1 MTIRPAKPVD
11 ERRIQEHFY
20 NLDADDIV
28 SRFFH
33 RKTSF
38 IRDDVVS
45 MYEIDYVREMTI
57 VAVVGEFGFGKI
69 IALGGYALDPA
80 TNTAEVAFSVA
91 REWQGKGLSK
101 IILKKLTEAA
111 QDNHIAGFTAYTS
124 MQNRAMAKLFNSMPY
139 KVHTMFEEGILS
151 MTCHFDD
158 LDTEK
163 AAAAS
168 APSVKRH
175 ID

>member
-1 MTIRPAKPVD
+1 MD

-38 IRDDVVS
+38 IRNDVVS
-45 MYEIDYVREMTI
+45 MYQIDYVHEMTI

-69 IALGGYALDPA
+69 IALGGYALDPS
-80 TNTAEVAFSVA
+80 TNIAEVAFSVS

-101 IILKKLTEAA
+101 IIIRKLTEAA
-111 QDNHIAGFTAYTS
+111 RDNGIAGFAAYTS
-124 MQNRAMAKLFNSMPY
+124 MQNRAMAKLFNSLPY
-139 KVHTMFEEGILS
+139 KVRTTFEEGILT
-151 MTCHFDD
+151 MTCRFDD
-158 LDTEK
+158 PDVQPT
-163 AAAAS
+163 AAAS
-168 APSVKRH
+168 KE
-175 ID
+175 